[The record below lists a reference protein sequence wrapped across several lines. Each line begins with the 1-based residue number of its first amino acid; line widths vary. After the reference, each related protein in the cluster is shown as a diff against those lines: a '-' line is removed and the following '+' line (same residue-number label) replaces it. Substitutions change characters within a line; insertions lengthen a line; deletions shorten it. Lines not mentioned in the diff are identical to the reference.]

1 MKETKNIF
9 LKVIV
14 WSVTGFG
21 AYYLGD
27 TLLSGES
34 LATIDNIIAGGS
46 IGISQALLLAT
57 VLFKDVMPEKTAT
70 HLAENVVPAVKELEE
85 RTDLRFNN
93 VEDKLN
99 QVITILME
107 DKELR
112 DKLLNVEE

>member
-21 AYYLGD
+21 AFYLGD
-27 TLLSGES
+27 NLVSGES

-46 IGISQALLLAT
+46 IGISQALLLGVMLFQN
-57 VLFKDVMPEKTAT
+57 VLPEKTAN
-70 HLAENVVPAVKELEE
+70 HLRDNVVPVVQELEQK
-85 RTDLRFNN
+85 TDIRFNN
-93 VEDKLN
+93 VESKLDD
-99 QVITILME
+99 VLAILMA

-112 DKLLNVEE
+112 DKLLNIEE